1 MSQVAIARPVAA
13 RVFVSLFFAFN
24 GATITVW
31 AVHIP
36 KLMQTLHLQTSQ
48 VGIALFMS
56 GLGAFLAMQFAGQ
69 TLDRWGSHRVLP
81 VYAGVSGVAV
91 ALIGYVN
98 SFWQLCASLLF
109 LGLMLASTDVSMNTQ
124 AVEIEAAYKRPI
136 FSAFHAMWSLGGLA
150 GSAIGAFAMGA
161 GVPIWVTLS
170 VWGAASIAFSAIG
183 PRFLL
188 VKKVADKP
196 KEKPSKDEKRAANLA
211 AKAANRPFLGL
222 ILALGAMA
230 GSGALLEGVGIDW
243 SSLYQ
248 VRVFDE
254 PVSRA
259 AASVALFSG
268 AMAAFRFVADR
279 VISKIGRVGLVRYGA
294 LVSAIGVS
302 LAMLAPNAAVALVGW
317 AIAGLG
323 ISSVVPQIFAYSAT
337 VGSET
342 HSGRN
347 MAKVFGLTY
356 VGMLGGPTVIG
367 GLASLIGIHAALW
380 TGAVLALG
388 MFIGSYALKD
398 KPVS

>member
-1 MSQVAIARPVAA
+1 MSLTDSPRPVAA

-36 KLMQTLHLQTSQ
+36 KLMQTLNLQTSQ
-48 VGIALFMS
+48 VGVALFMS
-56 GLGAFLAMQFAGQ
+56 GLGAFSAMQYAGR

-81 VYAGVSGVAV
+81 VYAAVSGLAV

-98 SFWQLCASLLF
+98 SFWLLCASLFF

-124 AVEIEAAYKRPI
+124 AVEIEAAYKKPI
-136 FSAFHAMWSLGGLA
+136 FSAFHAMWSIGGMA
-150 GSAIGAFAMGA
+150 GSAIGGFAMAAGA
-161 GVPIWVTLS
+161 PIWVTLS
-170 VWGAASIAFSAIG
+170 LWGAASVTFSLIA

-188 VKKVADKP
+188 VKQLAAKP
-196 KEKPSKDEKRAANLA
+196 TEKLSKEAKKAANLA
-211 AKAANRPFLGL
+211 GKLANRPFLGL

-243 SSLYQ
+243 SALYQ

-259 AASVALFSG
+259 ALSVTLFSG
-268 AMAAFRFVADR
+268 AMATFRFVADR

-294 LVSAIGVS
+294 LVASIGVAA
-302 LAMLAPNAAVALVGW
+302 AMLAPTANLALVGW

-323 ISSVVPQIFAYSAT
+323 ISSVVPQIFAYSA
-337 VGSET
+337 GIGPET

-356 VGMLGGPTVIG
+356 AGMLGGPTIIG
-367 GLASLIGIHAALW
+367 ALANFLGIHGALW
-380 TGAVLALG
+380 TGAILAMA
-388 MFIGSYALKD
+388 MFLASFAMKE
-398 KPVS
+398 KPIS